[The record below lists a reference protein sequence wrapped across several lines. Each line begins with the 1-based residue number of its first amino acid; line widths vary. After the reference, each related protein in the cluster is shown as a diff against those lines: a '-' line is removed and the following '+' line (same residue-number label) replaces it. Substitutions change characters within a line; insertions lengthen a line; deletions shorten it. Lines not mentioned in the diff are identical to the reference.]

1 MNARRLRICAG
12 GLHPARRASRVIAFA
27 LPPLLAAIL
36 SAQSGRNVLVI
47 VNEASPVSRR
57 IGEYYTQK
65 RSIPLANVCGI
76 RTTTDE
82 EIAWETYVNEIEK
95 PVARCLKTTRFEAPI
110 LILVTTLGVPLKIR
124 GGGSQMLAE
133 YAAVDSEL
141 TLLYEKL
148 RSRPFTRA
156 GAIRN
161 PFYGKKG
168 KRFKH
173 PDFPMYL
180 VTRLAAYDFEDV
192 KNMIDRS
199 LAAKNVGTVVLD
211 ARSDSE
217 RPGDS
222 WLRDAA
228 VFLPAGRALF
238 DESSVAVT
246 RQSNV
251 IGYGSWGSNDPQR
264 KRDPAF
270 RYLPGA
276 IVNEYVSTNGR
287 TFRRPPDTWQLG
299 TWKDGAT
306 WFAGAPQSLSADY
319 IRQGATGA
327 SGHVYE
333 PFLEFCPRPELL
345 FPAYLSG
352 RTLAESFY
360 LAMPGLSWQN
370 IILGDPL
377 CRLQ

>member
-1 MNARRLRICAG
+1 M
-12 GLHPARRASRVIAFA
+12 S
-27 LPPLLAAIL
+27 
-36 SAQSGRNVLVI
+36 
-47 VNEASPVSRR
+47 
-57 IGEYYTQK
+57 
-65 RSIPLANVCGI
+65 
-76 RTTTDE
+76 
-82 EIAWETYVNEIEK
+82 
-95 PVARCLKTTRFEAPI
+95 
-110 LILVTTLGVPLKIR
+110 
-124 GGGSQMLAE
+124 AE
-133 YAAVDSEL
+133 YASVDSEL
-141 TLLYEKL
+141 TLLYSKL
-148 RSRPFTRA
+148 RGAPFARA
-156 GAIRN
+156 GVVRN
-161 PFYGKKG
+161 PFYGQKG
-168 KRFKH
+168 KQFRH

-238 DESSVAVT
+238 DESAAAIT
-246 RQSNV
+246 GQAKV

-287 TFRRPPDTWQLG
+287 TFRRPPEKWELG

-319 IRQGATGA
+319 IRHGATGA

-377 CRLQ
+377 CRLE